1 MGRYTVIQNKIGY
14 MARHKS
20 KADETVSFSISAE
33 SRTETH
39 TVVEARDFTFSV
51 DEPTELGGTN
61 AGPNPVEYLLGALA
75 GCLNVVGHTVA
86 AEMDIEMRNIDVE
99 IEGDLDP
106 RKFMG
111 QSEDPR
117 AGYQQVSVS
126 LAVET
131 EAEDDQLE
139 TWLET
144 VEERCPVS
152 DNIANSTPLSLA
164 VDRR

>member
-1 MGRYTVIQNKIGY
+1 
-14 MARHKS
+14 MAHQES
-20 KADETVSFSISAE
+20 KTDETVSFSISAE

-39 TVVEARDFTFSV
+39 TVVQARDFTFSV
-51 DEPTELGGTN
+51 DEPTDLGGTN

-86 AEMDIEMRNIDVE
+86 EEMEIEMRNIEVA

-111 QSEDPR
+111 ASEEPR
-117 AGYQQVSVS
+117 AGYQEVTVS

-131 EAEDDQLE
+131 EADDDQLA

-164 VDRR
+164 VDRC

>member
-1 MGRYTVIQNKIGY
+1 
-14 MARHKS
+14 MAQQDAKS
-20 KADETVSFSISAE
+20 DKNVTFAIEAE

-51 DEPTELGGTN
+51 DEPQDLGGTN

-75 GCLNVVGHTVA
+75 GCLNVVGHAVAEEMGLTV
-86 AEMDIEMRNIDVE
+86 RNIDIA

-111 QSEDPR
+111 AAEEPR
-117 AGYQQVSVS
+117 AGYQ
-126 LAVET
+126 AVEVSM
-131 EAEDDQLE
+131 DLE
-139 TWLET
+139 TDADDAALEEWLST

-152 DNIANSTPLSLA
+152 DNIGNATPLSFS
-164 VDRR
+164 VDTV

>member
-1 MGRYTVIQNKIGY
+1 
-14 MARHKS
+14 MAQQGSKS
-20 KADETVSFSISAE
+20 DETVSFSISAE

-51 DEPTELGGTN
+51 DEPTDLGGTN

-75 GCLNVVGHTVA
+75 GCLNVVGHKVA
-86 AEMDIEMRNIDVE
+86 AEMDLEMRNIDVE

-106 RKFMG
+106 RKFLG
-111 QSEDPR
+111 ASDEPR
-117 AGYQQVSVS
+117 PGYQAVEVS
-126 LAVET
+126 LAVDS
-131 EAEDDQLE
+131 EASPDQLE

-152 DNIANSTPLSLA
+152 DNIANATPVTLA

>member
-1 MGRYTVIQNKIGY
+1 
-14 MARHKS
+14 MAQQESKS
-20 KADETVSFSISAE
+20 DETVSFSISAE

-51 DEPTELGGTN
+51 DEPTDLGGTN

-86 AEMDIEMRNIDVE
+86 AEMGIEMRNIDVE

-131 EAEDDQLE
+131 GADDEQLE

-144 VEERCPVS
+144 VEKRCPVS
-152 DNIANSTPLSLA
+152 DNIANPTPVSLA

>member
-1 MGRYTVIQNKIGY
+1 
-14 MARHKS
+14 MAQQTS
-20 KADETVSFSISAE
+20 ESDQTVSFGVSAE

-51 DEPTELGGTN
+51 DEPTDMGGTN

-75 GCLNVVGHTVA
+75 GCLNVVGHQIA
-86 AEMDIEMRNIDVE
+86 AEMDIEMKTIEID

-111 QSEDPR
+111 QAEEPR
-117 AGYQQVSVS
+117 AGYQTVDVT
-126 LAVET
+126 LTAET
-131 EAEDDQLE
+131 DADDE
-139 TWLET
+139 TLGEWLEA

-152 DNIANSTPLSLA
+152 DNISNATPVA
-164 VDRR
+164 FTVDRS

>member
-1 MGRYTVIQNKIGY
+1 MSQKVTET
-14 MARHKS
+14 
-20 KADETVSFSISAE
+20 DETETFAISAE

-61 AGPNPVEYLLGALA
+61 AGPNPVEYLLGSLA
-75 GCLNVVGHTVA
+75 GCLNVVGHAVA
-86 AEMDIEMRNIDVE
+86 KEQDIEVRTIEID

-106 RKFMG
+106 RKFLG
-111 QSEDPR
+111 ESDEPR
-117 AGYQQVSVS
+117 PGYQQVAVT
-126 LAVET
+126 LAVDSPAT
-131 EAEDDQLE
+131 DDQLA
-139 TWLET
+139 TWLEI

-152 DNIANSTPLSLA
+152 DTIANATPVSLA

>member
-1 MGRYTVIQNKIGY
+1 

>member
-1 MGRYTVIQNKIGY
+1 MDKYTVLKPKVTC
-14 MARHKS
+14 MARQAS
-20 KADETVSFSISAE
+20 ESDQTVSFAVTAE

-51 DEPTELGGTN
+51 DEPTDLGGTN

-75 GCLNVVGHTVA
+75 GCLNVVGHQVA
-86 AEMDIEMRNIDVE
+86 AEMDIEMGTIEID

-111 QSEDPR
+111 QAEDPR
-117 AGYQQVSVS
+117 PGYQTVAVSMT
-126 LAVET
+126 ADT
-131 EAEDDQLE
+131 EADDDQLDA
-139 TWLET
+139 WLET

-152 DNIANSTPLSLA
+152 DNISNATPLSLS
-164 VDRR
+164 VDRS

>member
-1 MGRYTVIQNKIGY
+1 
-14 MARHKS
+14 MARAKS
-20 KADETVSFSISAE
+20 ETDETVSFAISAE

-39 TVVEARDFTFSV
+39 TVVEAREFTFSV
-51 DEPTELGGTN
+51 DEPTDLGGTN

-86 AEMDIEMRNIDVE
+86 EEMGLEMRTIEVE

-106 RKFMG
+106 RKFLG
-111 QSEDPR
+111 QREEPR
-117 AGYQQVSVS
+117 AGYQQVAVS
-126 LAVET
+126 LAVESP
-131 EAEDDQLE
+131 ADDDQLE
-139 TWLET
+139 TWLAT

-152 DNIANSTPLSLA
+152 DNIANATPVAFA

>member
-1 MGRYTVIQNKIGY
+1 MGKQT
-14 MARHKS
+14 AET
-20 KADETVSFSISAE
+20 DETVSFSISAE

-51 DEPTELGGTN
+51 DEPTDLGGTN

-75 GCLNVVGHTVA
+75 GCLNVVGHKVA
-86 AEMDIEMRNIDVE
+86 AEMDLEMRNIEVE

-111 QSEDPR
+111 QSDEPR
-117 AGYQQVSVS
+117 AGYQAVEVS

-131 EAEDDQLE
+131 AADEDQLA

-152 DNIANSTPLSLA
+152 DNIANATPVAFA

>member
-1 MGRYTVIQNKIGY
+1 
-14 MARHKS
+14 MAHQES
-20 KADETVSFSISAE
+20 KTEETVSFAISAE

-51 DEPTELGGTN
+51 DEPTDLGGTN

-86 AEMDIEMRNIDVE
+86 EEMDIEMRNIEVE

-111 QSEDPR
+111 ASEEPR

-131 EAEDDQLE
+131 EAEDDRLA

-164 VDRR
+164 VDRC

>member
-1 MGRYTVIQNKIGY
+1 
-14 MARHKS
+14 MAQQQS
-20 KADETVSFSISAE
+20 ESDETVSFAISAT

-51 DEPTELGGTN
+51 DEPTDLGGTN

-86 AEMDIEMRNIDVE
+86 AEMDLEMRNIEVD

-111 QSEDPR
+111 QSEEPR
-117 AGYQQVSVS
+117 AGYQQVAVS

-131 EAEDDQLE
+131 TADDDQLD

-164 VDRR
+164 VDRS